1 MHLHITEALQ
11 PDHLMHKY
19 EAWPMAA
26 VKRPLLIAGPC
37 SAETEE
43 QVMQTA
49 HQLKAIGADI
59 FRAGIWKPRTRPGS
73 FEGIGSIGLQWL
85 KRVQLE
91 TGLPVTV
98 EVAKATHVEE
108 ALKAGIDILW
118 IGARTTANPFAV
130 QEVADALAGV
140 DIPVLVKNPVNP
152 DVALWIGAVERV
164 AASGISRIGA
174 VHRGVS
180 QYGHSIYRNRPEWQM
195 AIEFRKALPDLLL
208 INDPSHIA
216 GNRDLIQSVAQMAID
231 LKFDGLMVETH
242 ITPDAAWSDSKQQ
255 VTPAQLGEI
264 MRKLVVRDELPE
276 GVELKSVEDFRSA
289 INEIDDQLLEM
300 LSYRMKVVDD
310 IAQFK
315 KQHNMTIF
323 QEGRWNELMDRHLS
337 KADGTGLSEEFI
349 IQLFRAIHQESINK
363 QTGILNS

>member
-1 MHLHITEALQ
+1 MLPSTIEAVQ
-11 PDHLMHKY
+11 PDHLMHKH
-19 EAWPMAA
+19 EAWPAA
-26 VKRPLLIAGPC
+26 ALKRPLLIAGPC

-43 QVMQTA
+43 QVIQTA
-49 HQLKAIGADI
+49 HQLKAIGTDI

-91 TGLPVTV
+91 TGMPVTV
-98 EVAKATHVEE
+98 EVAKAKHVEE
-108 ALKAGIDILW
+108 ALMAGIDILW

-216 GNRDLIQSVAQMAID
+216 GNRDLIQSVAQMALD

-242 ITPDAAWSDSKQQ
+242 INPDAAWSDSKQQ
-255 VTPAQLGEI
+255 VTPQQLGEI
-264 MRKLVVRDELPE
+264 MRKLVVRDETPD

-323 QEGRWNELMDRHLS
+323 QEGRWNQLMDRHLS
-337 KADGTGLSEEFI
+337 KAELTGLSEEFI

>member
-1 MHLHITEALQ
+1 MLPSTIEAVQ
-11 PDHLMHKY
+11 PDHLMHKH
-19 EAWPMAA
+19 EAWPVAA
-26 VKRPLLIAGPC
+26 LKRPLLIAGPC

-49 HQLKAIGADI
+49 HQLKAIGTDI

-91 TGLPVTV
+91 TGMPVTI
-98 EVAKATHVEE
+98 EVAKAKHVEE
-108 ALKAGIDILW
+108 ALEAGIDILW

-164 AASGISRIGA
+164 AASGTSRIGA

-195 AIEFRKALPDLLL
+195 AIEFRKAMPDLLL
-208 INDPSHIA
+208 LNDPSHIA
-216 GNRDLIQSVAQMAID
+216 GNRDLVQSVAQMALD

-242 ITPDAAWSDSKQQ
+242 INPDAAWSDSKQQ
-255 VTPAQLGEI
+255 VTPQQLGVI
-264 MRKLVVRDELPE
+264 MRKLVVRDETPD

-323 QEGRWNELMDRHLS
+323 QEGRWNQLMDRHLS
-337 KADGTGLSEEFI
+337 KAEVAGLSEEFI
-349 IQLFRAIHQESINK
+349 IELFRAIHQESINK

>member
-1 MHLHITEALQ
+1 MLPSTIEAVQ
-11 PDHLMHKY
+11 PDHLMHKH
-19 EAWPMAA
+19 EAWPVAA
-26 VKRPLLIAGPC
+26 LKRPLLIAGPC

-49 HQLKAIGADI
+49 HQLKAIGTDI

-91 TGLPVTV
+91 TGMPVTI
-98 EVAKATHVEE
+98 EVAKAKHVEE
-108 ALKAGIDILW
+108 ALMAGIDILW

-195 AIEFRKALPDLLL
+195 AIEFRKAMPDLLL

-216 GNRDLIQSVAQMAID
+216 GNRDLIQSVAQMALD

-242 ITPDAAWSDSKQQ
+242 INPDAAWSDSKQQ
-255 VTPAQLGEI
+255 VTPQQLGAI

-315 KQHNMTIF
+315 KQYNMTIF

-337 KADGTGLSEEFI
+337 KAEVTGLSEEFI
-349 IQLFRAIHQESINK
+349 IELFRAIHQESINK
-363 QTGILNS
+363 QTEILNS

>member
-1 MHLHITEALQ
+1 MSPNPTDLIQ
-11 PDHLMHKY
+11 PASVLTKY
-19 EAWPMAA
+19 DAWPLAA
-26 VKRPLLIAGPC
+26 QKRPLLIAGPC
-37 SAETEE
+37 SAETEA

-49 HQLKAIGADI
+49 SDLKAIGADI

-73 FEGIGSIGLQWL
+73 FEGIGSEGLLWL
-85 KRVQLE
+85 NRVQREL
-91 TGLPVTV
+91 GLPVAV
-98 EVAKATHVEE
+98 EVAKARHVEE
-108 ALKAGIDILW
+108 ALAAGIDILW

-140 DIPVLVKNPVNP
+140 EVPVLVKNPVNP

-180 QYGHSIYRNRPEWQM
+180 QYSHSIYRNRPEWQM
-195 AIEFRKALPDLLL
+195 AIEFRKAMPDLLL

-216 GNRDLIQSVAQMAID
+216 GNRDLIQSVAQMALD

-242 ITPDAAWSDSKQQ
+242 ITPDEAWSDSKQQ
-255 VTPAQLGEI
+255 VTPVQLFNI
-264 MRKLVVRDELPE
+264 MRNLVVRDEMPE
-276 GVELKSVEDFRSA
+276 GVELKSVEDFRTA

-300 LSYRMKVVDD
+300 LSYRMKVVND

-323 QEGRWNELMDRHLS
+323 QEGRWNQLMDRHLS
-337 KADGTGLSEEFI
+337 KSDGTGLSEEFI

>member
-1 MHLHITEALQ
+1 MLDDAQ
-11 PDHLMHKY
+11 VGQLMSRY
-19 EAWPMAA
+19 DAWPIAA
-26 VKRPLLIAGPC
+26 LKRPMLIAGPC

-43 QVMQTA
+43 QVMDTA
-49 HQLKAIGADI
+49 RGLKAIGADI

-73 FEGIGSIGLQWL
+73 FEGVGSIGLQWL
-85 KRVQLE
+85 NRVKTE

-98 EVAKATHVEE
+98 EVAKAKHVEE
-108 ALKAGIDILW
+108 ALRAGIDILW

-152 DVALWIGAVERV
+152 DLALWIGAAERV
-164 AASGISRIGA
+164 AASGVSRLGA
-174 VHRGVS
+174 VHRGIS

-216 GNRDLIQSVAQMAID
+216 GNRELIQSVSQMALD
-231 LKFDGLMVETH
+231 LKFDGLMIETH
-242 ITPDAAWSDSKQQ
+242 IDPDRAWSDSRQQ
-255 VTPAQLGEI
+255 LTPQQLGEV

-276 GVELKSVEDFRSA
+276 GVELKSVEDFRAA

-310 IAQFK
+310 IAHFK
-315 KQHNMTIF
+315 KQNNKTIF
-323 QEGRWNELMDRHLS
+323 QEGRWNQLMERHLS
-337 KADGTGLSEEFI
+337 KSDGTGLSEEFI

-363 QTGILNS
+363 QTVVLNALD

>member
-1 MHLHITEALQ
+1 MQPAAILHKH
-11 PDHLMHKY
+11 D
-19 EAWPMAA
+19 AWPLAA
-26 VKRPLLIAGPC
+26 QKRPLLIAGPC
-37 SAETEE
+37 SAETEM
-43 QVMQTA
+43 QVMKTA
-49 HQLKAIGADI
+49 TDLKAIGADI
-59 FRAGIWKPRTRPGS
+59 FRSGIWKPRTRPGS
-73 FEGIGSIGLQWL
+73 FEGIGSEGLVWL
-85 KRVQLE
+85 NRVQRELE
-91 TGLPVTV
+91 LPVAV
-98 EVAKATHVEE
+98 EVAKARHVEE
-108 ALKAGIDILW
+108 AIAAGIDILW

-130 QEVADALAGV
+130 QEVADALAGF

-152 DVALWIGAVERV
+152 DVALWIGAVERI

-216 GNRDLIQSVAQMAID
+216 GNRDLIQSVAQMALD

-242 ITPDAAWSDSKQQ
+242 FSPDDAWSDSRQQ
-255 VTPAQLGEI
+255 VTPVQLFDI

-276 GVELKSVEDFRSA
+276 GVELKSVEDFRTA

-300 LSYRMKVVDD
+300 LSYRMKVVND

-323 QEGRWNELMDRHLS
+323 QEGRWNELMERHLEKS
-337 KADGTGLSEEFI
+337 EANGLSEEFI

>member
-1 MHLHITEALQ
+1 MLPSTIEAVQ
-11 PDHLMHKY
+11 PDHLMHKH
-19 EAWPMAA
+19 EAWPAA
-26 VKRPLLIAGPC
+26 ALKRPLLIAGPC

-49 HQLKAIGADI
+49 HQLKAIGTDI

-91 TGLPVTV
+91 TGMPVTV
-98 EVAKATHVEE
+98 EVAKAKHVEE
-108 ALKAGIDILW
+108 ALMAGIDILW

-216 GNRDLIQSVAQMAID
+216 GNRDLIQSVAQMALD

-242 ITPDAAWSDSKQQ
+242 INPDAAWSDSKQQ
-255 VTPAQLGEI
+255 VTPQQLGEI
-264 MRKLVVRDELPE
+264 MRKLVVRDETPD

-323 QEGRWNELMDRHLS
+323 QEGRWNQLMDRHLS
-337 KADGTGLSEEFI
+337 KAELTGLSEEFI

>member
-1 MHLHITEALQ
+1 MGGVIVEAVQ
-11 PDHLMHKY
+11 MQQVMEKY
-19 EAWPMAA
+19 DAWPLAA
-26 VKRPLLIAGPC
+26 HRRPLLIAGPC

-43 QVMQTA
+43 QVMRTA
-49 HQLKAIGADI
+49 HELKAIGADI

-73 FEGIGSIGLQWL
+73 FEGIGSIGLPWM

-91 TGLPVTV
+91 TGLPVTI
-98 EVAKATHVEE
+98 EVANARHVEE

-164 AASGISRIGA
+164 AASGISRLGA

-195 AIEFRKALPDLLL
+195 AIEFRKHMPQLLF

-216 GNRDLIQSVAQMAID
+216 GNRDLIQSVAQMAMD

-242 ITPDAAWSDSKQQ
+242 INPDAAWSDSRQQ
-255 VTPAQLGEI
+255 VTPQQLATI
-264 MRKLVVRDELPE
+264 IRKLVVRHEVPE

-310 IAQFK
+310 IAHFK

-323 QEGRWNELMDRHLS
+323 QEGRWNELMARHLEKS
-337 KADGTGLSEEFI
+337 GPTGLSEEFI
-349 IQLFRAIHQESINK
+349 VQLFRAIHQESINK
-363 QTGILNS
+363 QTEILNS